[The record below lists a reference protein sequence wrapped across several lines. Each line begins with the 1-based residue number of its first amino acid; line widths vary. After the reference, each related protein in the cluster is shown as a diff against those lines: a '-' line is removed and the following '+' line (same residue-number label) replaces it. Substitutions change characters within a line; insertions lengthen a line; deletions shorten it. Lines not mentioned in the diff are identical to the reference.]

1 MKEQQAPVS
10 EERFKALLKSHDLK
24 VTPQRLAVHNAML
37 NLVHASPEA
46 VSDFIAAGS
55 SRRIAVSS
63 VYNIL
68 NQMASLGIY
77 RKRLSADSTLYFDA
91 VPVNHIHLY
100 DYANSEFKDILD
112 PELLA
117 AAEERVKKHRYRGY
131 KVDRVEINIICHPS
145 RRKKQKQI

>member
-37 NLVHASPEA
+37 SLVHASPEA
-46 VSDFIAAGS
+46 VADFIASNS

-68 NQMASLGIY
+68 NQMAALGIY
-77 RKRLSADSTLYFDA
+77 RKRLSAGSTLYFDA

-100 DYANSEFKDILD
+100 DYVNSEFRDIQD
-112 PELLA
+112 PDLLA
-117 AAEERVKKHRYRGY
+117 AVEEKVKKHRYRGL
-131 KVDRVEINIICHPS
+131 KVDRVEVSIICHPS